1 MAWVELVVEGL
12 LREGEVLED
21 DRDDHVEHDEGG
33 EHRVR
38 HEEGHGEGRAAA
50 RTHGAGVARVAGP
63 LVRVRRI
70 WLG

>member
-38 HEEGHGEGRAAA
+38 HEE
-50 RTHGAGVARVAGP
+50 
-63 LVRVRRI
+63 
-70 WLG
+70 